1 MNDTSLSLLARVGR
15 SDDRDSWN
23 RLVELYSPLMRGWL
37 RSYDVNGPDAE
48 DLTQEVLAVVAQML
62 PDFQHSQRQ
71 GAFRSWLRKILVHR
85 LQSYWRDRTQRPTSA
100 GGTSMQERLNQLADD
115 ASPLSQVWNQQHDR
129 EVIARLLEVVRPKFQ
144 ATTWEAFRRQMFDG
158 DKPSAVAAELGIP
171 LGSVYMAR
179 TRVLNAL
186 RREAAGLVD
195 SE

>member
-1 MNDTSLSLLARVGR
+1 
-15 SDDRDSWN
+15 
-23 RLVELYSPLMRGWL
+23 
-37 RSYDVNGPDAE
+37 
-48 DLTQEVLAVVAQML
+48 
-62 PDFQHSQRQ
+62 
-71 GAFRSWLRKILVHR
+71 
-85 LQSYWRDRTQRPTSA
+85 
-100 GGTSMQERLNQLADD
+100 
-115 ASPLSQVWNQQHDR
+115 LSQVWNQQHDR